1 MKKPRLAA
9 ESQTGRE
16 LREARLLG
24 GRRGREAEEPIN
36 EDFLGSQTWVGLVI
50 QRIEHEGIDI
60 LKHHGIH
67 RLGIEADLVDRDCT
81 KVLEVHRRIEDRLEI
96 GTSRA

>member
-9 ESQTGRE
+9 ESQNGGGV
-16 LREARLLG
+16 REARLSWAAG
-24 GRRGREAEEPIN
+24 GGIN
-36 EDFLGSQTWVGLVI
+36 KPPPFWVGLVI

-81 KVLEVHRRIEDRLEI
+81 ENP
-96 GTSRA
+96 